1 MVPEGE
7 SEWEF
12 RIGESTF
19 NGPVFDENTFTFPEK
34 PAGVFN
40 ETHFDES
47 VFRIDFSSFN
57 GSKFDEDAFTFPDKL
72 SGSFDEAR
80 FDESIFLID
89 FSAGLEMKW
98 AENQRAMF
106 EVILP
111 YNLGLKQMS
120 ATDIRERKRQFME
133 PLQSVSK
140 IIGLVKPIGV
150 KVLIKYD
157 YKGHYLAYQ
166 KPLNN
171 IDHGVINISDY

>member
-1 MVPEGE
+1 MIPVGE

-19 NGPVFDENTFTFPEK
+19 NGPVFDEAAFTFPEK

-47 VFRIDFSSFN
+47 VFRIDFSAFN
-57 GSKFDEDAFTFPDKL
+57 GSKFDEDAFTFPDEL
-72 SGSFDEAR
+72 SGIFDEAR

-98 AENQRAMF
+98 TENQRAMF

-111 YNLGLKQMS
+111 YSLGLKQMNS
-120 ATDIRERKRQFME
+120 TDIRERKSQFME

-140 IIGLVKPIGV
+140 IVERVKPIGV
-150 KVLIKYD
+150 KVLIKYNC
-157 YKGHYLAYQ
+157 KGHYSEYQ
-166 KPLNN
+166 KQLND
-171 IDHGVINISDY
+171 IDPGMIYMSDY